1 MLLTIQS
8 NLANSHWVHYSI
20 CQYSIL
26 PSTVWEVCPAAG
38 HWAETL
44 REESGQVWDRFFT
57 TRPFRL
63 LSFFASEFLLLMHW
77 CCFSIANSYPTLW
90 DPMDC
95 SMSGS
100 SVLYCI
106 PWVGS
111 NSCPLSQ
118 WCYLTM
124 SYSAASFSFCLQPFP
139 TSQSLPISQLFA
151 PSGQS
156 IRASALPSVPPMNSQ
171 SWFL

>member
-1 MLLTIQS
+1 MSVLYTTFYC
-8 NLANSHWVHYSI
+8 VRG
-20 CQYSIL
+20 L
-26 PSTVWEVCPAAG
+26 PCSWPLG
-38 HWAETL
+38 RDSKGRKWSSL
-44 REESGQVWDRFFT
+44 RHRFFT

-63 LSFFASEFLLLMHW
+63 LSFFASEFLLLMRW
-77 CCFSIANSYPTLW
+77 CCFSIAKSYPTLW

-100 SVLYCI
+100 SVLYCL

-124 SYSAASFSFCLQPFP
+124 SYSAAAFSFCLQPFP

-151 PSGQS
+151 SSGRS
-156 IRASALPSVPPMNSQ
+156 IGASALPSVLPMNIQ